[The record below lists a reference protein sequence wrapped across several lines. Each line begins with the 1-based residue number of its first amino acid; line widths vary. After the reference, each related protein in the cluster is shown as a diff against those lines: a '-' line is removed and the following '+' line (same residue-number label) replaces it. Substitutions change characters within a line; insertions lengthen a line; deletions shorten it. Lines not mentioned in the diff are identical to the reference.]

1 MCGQKNKDTGW
12 VQGEL
17 DLSAEE
23 EQAGI
28 PDLHFPEPVK
38 ESSSDVPDLVFPTV
52 PEAKVGILRD
62 AARELPD
69 DVATGEKSRSG
80 FVQGVLRGLLG
91 KVK

>member
-1 MCGQKNKDTGW
+1 MCGQKIKDAGW

-17 DLSAEE
+17 DLPAEV

-38 ESSSDVPDLVFPTV
+38 ESSFDVPDLVFPAV
-52 PEAKVGILRD
+52 PEARAGVLRD

-69 DVATGEKSRSG
+69 GVATGEKPRFG

-91 KVK
+91 RVK